1 VCGLVHARPHESTS
15 QIVSPTVSKI
25 THSRI
30 YFHTPARACRVC
42 EIAHA
47 PTALADFL
55 SRVTKKIMISYSSI
69 RDRVVDTAVTV
80 VMWSCVMGL
89 LYITVVLRERR
100 HEKET

>member
-1 VCGLVHARPHESTS
+1 MFEESHIADVSAGLPIESC
-15 QIVSPTVSKI
+15 P
-25 THSRI
+25 
-30 YFHTPARACRVC
+30 RVR
-42 EIAHA
+42 E
-47 PTALADFL
+47 
-55 SRVTKKIMISYSSI
+55 KIMINLSSI